1 MKVLIQNRNNF
12 LKSVAGDSIQLN
24 KTKEYL
30 EKLGIRITVSSEQE
44 IDLSGYDLVHLF
56 NIMPIE
62 DTYRQYQNIKRHRKK
77 YVLSTIYWD
86 PREFLTVSGQDKTF
100 GEWWSKTMPLRREVL
115 KEAALILPN
124 S

>member
-30 EKLGIRITVSSEQE
+30 EKLGIRITVSSEHE

-62 DTYRQYQNIKRHRKK
+62 DTYRQYQNIKHHRKK
-77 YVLSTIYWD
+77 YVLSW
-86 PREFLTVSGQDKTF
+86 PLTVK
-100 GEWWSKTMPLRREVL
+100 
-115 KEAALILPN
+115 N